1 MENIIKNEQT
11 DETLPCA
18 AATDIKG
25 NSEEPVSLN
34 KFKDEKSLQKA
45 YQSLEAEFT
54 KRCQR
59 LKALEE
65 ENKML
70 KVSAETSVTPSAEQ
84 NGDDNDA
91 LKEFFIKY
99 PEAADVIK
107 EISAYA
113 VGEDFG
119 KSGFMERAYVNYL
132 KDAYDKLK
140 KDSATEEYLLSQ
152 IEGTSIKDEIIRE
165 YLAGVKNSNK
175 APVLLG
181 EGGDIALSPLKKPRS
196 LREAGLLAQ
205 QIIKLK

>member
-1 MENIIKNEQT
+1 MEEILKNEQT

-18 AATDIKG
+18 EATVLKG

-70 KVSAETSVTPSAEQ
+70 KGSAETSVTPSVEK

>member
-1 MENIIKNEQT
+1 MEEIIKNEQT

-99 PEAADVIK
+99 PEAVDVIK

>member
-1 MENIIKNEQT
+1 MEEILKNEQT

-18 AATDIKG
+18 EATVLKG

-70 KVSAETSVTPSAEQ
+70 KGSAETSVTPSAEK

>member
-1 MENIIKNEQT
+1 MEEIIKNEQT

-70 KVSAETSVTPSAEQ
+70 KESAETSVTPSAEQ
-84 NGDDNDA
+84 NGEDNDA

>member
-1 MENIIKNEQT
+1 MEEIIKNEQT

-70 KVSAETSVTPSAEQ
+70 KESAETSVTPSAEQ

-205 QIIKLK
+205 QIINLK

>member
-1 MENIIKNEQT
+1 
-11 DETLPCA
+11 
-18 AATDIKG
+18 
-25 NSEEPVSLN
+25 
-34 KFKDEKSLQKA
+34 
-45 YQSLEAEFT
+45 
-54 KRCQR
+54 
-59 LKALEE
+59 
-65 ENKML
+65 ML
-70 KVSAETSVTPSAEQ
+70 IVDDMIASGESV
-84 NGDDNDA
+84 
-91 LKEFFIKY
+91 I
-99 PEAADVIK
+99 DVIK

>member
-1 MENIIKNEQT
+1 MEEIIKNEQT

-140 KDSATEEYLLSQ
+140 KDSST
-152 IEGTSIKDEIIRE
+152 
-165 YLAGVKNSNK
+165 
-175 APVLLG
+175 
-181 EGGDIALSPLKKPRS
+181 
-196 LREAGLLAQ
+196 
-205 QIIKLK
+205 

>member
-1 MENIIKNEQT
+1 MEEIIKNEQT

-113 VGEDFG
+113 VGDDFG

>member
-1 MENIIKNEQT
+1 MEEILKNEQT

-18 AATDIKG
+18 EATVLKG

-65 ENKML
+65 ENKIL
-70 KVSAETSVTPSAEQ
+70 KENAETSSIPSATF
-84 NGDDNDA
+84 NGDDSDA
-91 LKEFFIKY
+91 LKEFFEKY
-99 PEAADVIK
+99 PEAAGAIK

-119 KSGFMERAYVNYL
+119 KRGFMERAYVDYL
-132 KDAYDKLK
+132 LNAYESLK
-140 KDSATEEYLLSQ
+140 KESATKEYLLSQ
-152 IEGTSIKDEIIRE
+152 IEGTSIKDDIIRE
-165 YLAGVKNSNK
+165 YLAGVKNSNRS
-175 APVLLG
+175 PVLLG
-181 EGGDIALSPLKKPRS
+181 KDGEIPLSPLKKPRS
-196 LREAGLLAQ
+196 LTEAGILAQ